1 MIRVH
6 PWFTF
11 MYTAWKSVHIRNF
24 SGPYSVCMQKNAD
37 KKTPNM
43 DTFHAVVYST
53 EAYSEPK
60 CLISDVWPG
69 SWTRLCSKNME
80 QNLYIFRFLR
90 LVRKMKW
97 EKSFR
102 KCKSM
107 FKNNNKNTELLCSI
121 YSKLIMKTP
130 LVSLLS
136 ALIDFMPLVFFY
148 ISWKVFFSGYR
159 KRTVAWNQ

>member
-80 QNLYIFRFLR
+80 QNLYNFSFLALGQKDEMGKIFPKMQKHVQKWQQKHWIIMLNIFKVNNEDTSGFFIVSFNRFHATSVFLYI
-90 LVRKMKW
+90 L
-97 EKSFR
+97 KSF
-102 KCKSM
+102 
-107 FKNNNKNTELLCSI
+107 FQW
-121 YSKLIMKTP
+121 
-130 LVSLLS
+130 V
-136 ALIDFMPLVFFY
+136 
-148 ISWKVFFSGYR
+148 
-159 KRTVAWNQ
+159 